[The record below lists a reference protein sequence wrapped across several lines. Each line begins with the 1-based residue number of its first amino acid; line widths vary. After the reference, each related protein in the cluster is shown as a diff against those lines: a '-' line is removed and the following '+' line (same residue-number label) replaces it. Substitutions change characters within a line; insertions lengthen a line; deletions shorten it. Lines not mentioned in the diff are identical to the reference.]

1 MPSSPRRSGAVVR
14 AVHDSA
20 VGRHPMIQPGHS
32 ERSPVARIPRVA
44 VESGGRG
51 VAVRT
56 HVRRWPRTTRCNE
69 LAVIVMRDGEPEG
82 RESLIAAVRR
92 MTAFTLVRS
101 GVFGAAAVAA
111 PAAVLFLASGLAW
124 SSDLSGLVAYA
135 AVLAIALAV
144 VAALAWACVRF
155 AELGP
160 TTAVI
165 LTTMPF
171 IALTVV
177 TLPISLAVAP
187 HLGLAAVIPVLFW
200 AVQLAVAVLVARAA
214 TRRALL

>member
-82 RESLIAAVRR
+82 RESLIAAVL
-92 MTAFTLVRS
+92 TACES
-101 GVFGAAAVAA
+101 
-111 PAAVLFLASGLAW
+111 PK
-124 SSDLSGLVAYA
+124 
-135 AVLAIALAV
+135 
-144 VAALAWACVRF
+144 
-155 AELGP
+155 
-160 TTAVI
+160 
-165 LTTMPF
+165 
-171 IALTVV
+171 
-177 TLPISLAVAP
+177 
-187 HLGLAAVIPVLFW
+187 
-200 AVQLAVAVLVARAA
+200 
-214 TRRALL
+214 

>member
-1 MPSSPRRSGAVVR
+1 
-14 AVHDSA
+14 
-20 VGRHPMIQPGHS
+20 
-32 ERSPVARIPRVA
+32 
-44 VESGGRG
+44 
-51 VAVRT
+51 
-56 HVRRWPRTTRCNE
+56 
-69 LAVIVMRDGEPEG
+69 
-82 RESLIAAVRR
+82 

-187 HLGLAAVIPVLFW
+187 HLGLAAVIPVLFCSVGGCG
-200 AVQLAVAVLVARAA
+200 AGRACGHPSCI
-214 TRRALL
+214 ALKRNPIAPNHTLDQTADRIQRNG

>member
-1 MPSSPRRSGAVVR
+1 MGLNGLGSCGRRVSRSFKRLDAMPSSPRRSGAVVR

-82 RESLIAAVRR
+82 RESLIAAV
-92 MTAFTLVRS
+92 
-101 GVFGAAAVAA
+101 
-111 PAAVLFLASGLAW
+111 
-124 SSDLSGLVAYA
+124 LSPLCR
-135 AVLAIALAV
+135 L
-144 VAALAWACVRF
+144 RH
-155 AELGP
+155 E
-160 TTAVI
+160 
-165 LTTMPF
+165 
-171 IALTVV
+171 
-177 TLPISLAVAP
+177 
-187 HLGLAAVIPVLFW
+187 
-200 AVQLAVAVLVARAA
+200 
-214 TRRALL
+214 

>member
-1 MPSSPRRSGAVVR
+1 
-14 AVHDSA
+14 
-20 VGRHPMIQPGHS
+20 
-32 ERSPVARIPRVA
+32 
-44 VESGGRG
+44 
-51 VAVRT
+51 
-56 HVRRWPRTTRCNE
+56 
-69 LAVIVMRDGEPEG
+69 
-82 RESLIAAVRR
+82 

-200 AVQLAVAVLVARAA
+200 AGQLAAAVLVARAA